1 MYITTNERSL
11 TVGEAPTPPRLR
23 PRCYSLTLTTPATY
37 DALEEAVRRWISAC
51 VMSRTETRPGVPIRR
66 ERELVTGNPTLR
78 RIWDQA
84 LQYMKGKRVKI
95 NADYIWGKNRE
106 ESIKFSTTASP
117 PPPPPPPLRPP
128 APAKARAAC
137 PPTTCA
143 PVGPFRPSTH
153 GFKFDNLFSLTIP
166 LPGPLPPITPEY
178 GLCGGMA
185 SAALDYF
192 LSCIPIPSTRS
203 APAIGTPLYNYL
215 FSRLLDSLGRPGF
228 DLVRKF
234 LSWTQRPDTT
244 SSLMSTAEQAL
255 GPFINIM
262 TGPISSGAARLI
274 KVDGVQEL
282 TAREEFPKIA
292 ADLSAGR
299 MVVLG
304 LVYKGPGSLK
314 IWENHQVLAHGITR
328 VSPTVTDFKI
338 YDPNYNGND
347 AIVIRCESL
356 AGGTRVRCTQIG
368 GQNQNV
374 RGFFRMPYRRVTPP
388 CLP

>member
-1 MYITTNERSL
+1 MYITANERSS
-11 TVGEAPTPPRLR
+11 TVGAAPTPPRLQ
-23 PRCYSLTLTTPATY
+23 PRCYSLTLTAPSTY
-37 DALEEAVRRWISAC
+37 AALEEAVRRWISSC
-51 VMSRTETRPGVPIRR
+51 VMSRTEIRPGVPIRR

-78 RIWDQA
+78 RTWDQA

-95 NADYIWGKNRE
+95 DADYVWGTDRE
-106 ESIKFSTTASP
+106 EAIKFSTTASP
-117 PPPPPPPLRPP
+117 PPPPLPPP
-128 APAKARAAC
+128 APAKVRAAC

-143 PVGPFRPSTH
+143 PVGPFLPSTH
-153 GFKFDNLFSLTIP
+153 GFKFDNLFSVTIP
-166 LPGPLPPITPEY
+166 LPGRLPPITPEY

-228 DLVRKF
+228 GMVGKF

-244 SSLMSTAEQAL
+244 SSLMSTAEKAL
-255 GPFINIM
+255 GPVPDIIL
-262 TGPISSGAARLI
+262 GPISAGAAHLV

-282 TAREEFPKIA
+282 TAREEFPNIA

-299 MVVLG
+299 MVVVG
-304 LVYKGPGSLK
+304 LVYEGPGSLK

-328 VSPTVTDFKI
+328 VSSTVTDIKI
-338 YDPNYNGND
+338 YDPNYNSND
-347 AIVIRCESL
+347 GVVIRCESL
-356 AGGTRVRCTQIG
+356 AGGTRVRCTQMG
-368 GQNQNV
+368 GKTQKV
-374 RGFFRMPYRRVTPP
+374 RGFFRMPYRRVIPP